1 MVINLKRV
9 LSILLVLFVFTSGS
23 SIAYAEDKG
32 SLSPADIVWNYTI
45 YDKNMQIIK
54 TGTMSNPSSSE
65 ISPQFTWGD
74 DVTLSN
80 GQSVSFEPDDEYR
93 GLLCQKGIKMTIAY
107 TLSRSAYHEARV
119 RGYSYGSSAE
129 YIYSGTSSSLYT
141 TYTAQQTDYY
151 WGLITNYSSDPFTI
165 QFFSITF

>member
-1 MVINLKRV
+1 MINNLKKV
-9 LSILLVLFVFTSGS
+9 ISLLLVLFVFTSGS
-23 SIAYAEDKG
+23 SIAFANDKG
-32 SLSPADIVWNYTI
+32 LNSLEDIVWNYTI

-54 TGTMSNPSSSE
+54 TGTMSNRSSSN
-65 ISPQFTWGD
+65 ITPQYTWGD
-74 DVTLSN
+74 DVTLRN
-80 GQSVSFEPDDEYR
+80 GESVSFEPDNDYR

-107 TLSRSAYHEARV
+107 TLSRSAYHEALV
-119 RGYSYGSSAE
+119 RGYSYGPDAE
-129 YIYSGTSSSLYT
+129 YVYSGTSSSLYT